1 MTIAFIHSRISLKNH
16 IRFQTKMGKFYTVYR
31 LDRRKTI
38 PLGAT
43 HACKAYIREYPLGL
57 FPKIGPL
64 DHFQDR
70 ALGDTIQNIMILLC
84 LYQRQFFV
92 LSAIYLLLHLRSRRA
107 HDADFNFSFYF
118 SISFF
123 AKR

>member
-1 MTIAFIHSRISLKNH
+1 MTIAFIHSRRSSENH
-16 IRFQTKMGKFYTVYR
+16 TRFHTKMGKFCTVFR
-31 LDRRKTI
+31 LNRPKTI
-38 PLGAT
+38 PFGAT
-43 HACKAYIREYPLGL
+43 HACMAYIREYPLGL
-57 FPKIGPL
+57 FPKIRPW
-64 DHFQDR
+64 DYFQDR